1 MLERAAESL
10 NYCQQSIRPG
20 CGLKN
25 QSKLRTFVKIFDG
38 KFLISL
44 VFLKLLSLIIL
55 KYLPVVKIFGGFF
68 SSNFLG

>member
-20 CGLKN
+20 CGLKT
-25 QSKLRTFVKIFDG
+25 QSKLRNFVKIFDG

-44 VFLKLLSLIIL
+44 VFLKLLSFMKKVNKELNDAMKII
-55 KYLPVVKIFGGFF
+55 
-68 SSNFLG
+68 